1 MYIAGLNLPVSS
13 TRVLEA
19 FVVFSAFDF
28 FRHIRG
34 IVKSIAV
41 QAESKGGHVRVET
54 TPFLG
59 RVVTPIHALAAY
71 IPPAVYIGALV
82 LNKLRQPM
90 WMTQFALSD
99 KIAGVRLD
107 PAWKGLLRVGACVA
121 GLALRNLID
130 SAFHHLGEQW
140 HSLGVRVLS
149 DVRDSIHLT
158 LVSAYPS
165 SVASGLGSFKQ
176 VLMHG
181 SVTHCIRE
189 SLLDSKKNHALTCV

>member
-19 FVVFSAFDF
+19 FVVFSTFDF
-28 FRHIRG
+28 FRYTRG
-34 IVKSIAV
+34 IVRTIAV
-41 QAESKGGHVRVET
+41 QAESKGGHVRVQT

-59 RVVTPIHALAAY
+59 RIVTPIHALAAY
-71 IPPAVYIGALV
+71 IPPAVYIAALV
-82 LNKLRQPM
+82 LNKFRQPV

-99 KIAGVRLD
+99 EIAGVRLD

-121 GLALRNLID
+121 GLALRNLLD

-149 DVRDSIHLT
+149 DVRYSLSI
-158 LVSAYPS
+158 
-165 SVASGLGSFKQ
+165 
-176 VLMHG
+176 
-181 SVTHCIRE
+181 
-189 SLLDSKKNHALTCV
+189 